1 MEAGMYFAVSSVVR
15 FAAAGMHL
23 VLSVPGLCHLTSPK
37 PVRVQNGKPVGPK
50 ISFKLEIEFFFL
62 NIHKL
67 FSETFVNN
75 TLNMRLI
82 AGAWFWWW

>member
-50 ISFKLEIEFFFL
+50 ISFKLEI
-62 NIHKL
+62 
-67 FSETFVNN
+67 
-75 TLNMRLI
+75 
-82 AGAWFWWW
+82 